1 MGTNYPAPSVLV
13 SLVTHNSGDNICTV
27 INSILGQTYKY
38 INLIVSDNG
47 STDNTTLLIK
57 ETFPNIKIV
66 QNKNIGYGPA
76 HNNIIKNASEDFLLV
91 LNDDCKLDQNY
102 VSECIAHV
110 RQKPKTAALTG
121 IIYKVSNFNETTR
134 KRALDFYQITRYRKT
149 KPIITLRTKA
159 IVIA

>member
-27 INSILGQTYKY
+27 INSM
-38 INLIVSDNG
+38 
-47 STDNTTLLIK
+47 
-57 ETFPNIKIV
+57 
-66 QNKNIGYGPA
+66 
-76 HNNIIKNASEDFLLV
+76 
-91 LNDDCKLDQNY
+91 LDQTY

-149 KPIITLRTKA
+149 KPIIKKLNLKKTTLLGVTGTA
-159 IVIA
+159 AFF